1 VIQFDRWIRFDKE
14 FYKFVLTNYGVEL
27 LTSRELKADD
37 KPSIL
42 AQPNNDDVAMSELA
56 QRLMIS

>member
-14 FYKFVLTNYGVEL
+14 SHKFVITNYEVEL
-27 LTSRELKADD
+27 LTPRELKADD

-42 AQPNNDDVAMSELA
+42 AQPNDDDVAMSELA
-56 QRLMIS
+56 QRLKIS